1 MAIPE
6 TDVYTVILWTYFED
20 TTKPLEARVRFWRGN
35 VAATDPLH
43 AFSQACQF
51 AAEETG
57 LAPHDFRVV
66 TVFDGEAPA
75 AHLDW
80 SDERAG

>member
-6 TDVYTVILWTYFED
+6 TDVYTVILWTHFED
-20 TTKPLEARVRFWRGN
+20 TTKSREAGVRFWRGN
-35 VAATDPLH
+35 VDATDPRH

-57 LAPHDFRVV
+57 LAPHDFRLV

-80 SDERAG
+80 SDECAG

>member
-1 MAIPE
+1 MNCPHSR
-6 TDVYTVILWTYFED
+6 TPRSPGKLG
-20 TTKPLEARVRFWRGN
+20 VRFWRGN
-35 VAATDPLH
+35 IQATDPLH

-57 LAPHDFRVV
+57 LAPHGFRVV